1 MSVSTKMYFSDVL
14 YIAISEI
21 TFYRY
26 LLPESYFEDALF
38 EGIEVHRILQG
49 KSTESDMLLEVLRG
63 VCDALNKDFLKTLTF
78 GLSVH
83 PTDASFIREIY
94 AFQFKTKPVGTAQ
107 LLSQDD
113 SDMSTGKAL
122 LFRLIALL
130 KEMEDYTP
138 PVFVPFPPSEING
151 YLIIP
156 QFGSAQ
162 VGRIKRVGLEGR
174 LCVVSVE
181 GPVQQPPLGSTTCLT
196 PVHVDLDADPDEQM
210 FIAAPSAVTLD
221 DPVMVTRQQQKRC
234 IIDLIK
240 GSASSDSGS
249 IALSEPELVPKVE
262 PNVINQSATK
272 LCECLVAHPDETCK
286 RAFHIACYELE
297 GDLVPL
303 VAKCL
308 TCQAKDTLGIRMAS
322 FFYSRLALARRAARV
337 AYRQKDEQVM
347 WLIKRLGCN
356 ISKGRSIVK
365 AINALGMVHVDK
377 DAYPSRFHVAEERS
391 WQNGRAVLFGSNL
404 ERAINSAT
412 PKARPRI

>member
-1 MSVSTKMYFSDVL
+1 MYFSDVL

-21 TFYRY
+21 AFYRY

-49 KSTESDMLLEVLRG
+49 KSTESDMLLEVL
-63 VCDALNKDFLKTLTF
+63 TLTF

-94 AFQFKTKPVGTAQ
+94 AFQFKAKPVGTAQ

-221 DPVMVTRQQQKRC
+221 DPVM
-234 IIDLIK
+234 
-240 GSASSDSGS
+240 
-249 IALSEPELVPKVE
+249 
-262 PNVINQSATK
+262 SATK
-272 LCECLVAHPDETCK
+272 LCECLVAHPDETRTCYQCK

>member
-1 MSVSTKMYFSDVL
+1 MYFSDVL

-21 TFYRY
+21 AFYRY

-49 KSTESDMLLEVLRG
+49 KSTESDMLLEVL
-63 VCDALNKDFLKTLTF
+63 TLTF

-221 DPVMVTRQQQKRC
+221 DPVM
-234 IIDLIK
+234 
-240 GSASSDSGS
+240 
-249 IALSEPELVPKVE
+249 
-262 PNVINQSATK
+262 
-272 LCECLVAHPDETCK
+272 CK

>member
-1 MSVSTKMYFSDVL
+1 
-14 YIAISEI
+14 
-21 TFYRY
+21 
-26 LLPESYFEDALF
+26 
-38 EGIEVHRILQG
+38 
-49 KSTESDMLLEVLRG
+49 MLLEVL
-63 VCDALNKDFLKTLTF
+63 TLTF

-130 KEMEDYTP
+130 KEMEPLRVSVFLSSRLTLTSNAPKDYTP

-272 LCECLVAHPDETCK
+272 LCECLVAHPDET